1 MWTILKFERKKFS
14 FLKKDFKEKL
24 GDDIIFYSPKLLIEK
39 NNRNKIVKKEFSVLG
54 DYIFLYHNK
63 INQNML
69 NHLKFSRGLKY
80 FLQGILSSQKEIEFF
95 VTRCKKLENEK
106 GYITRSLF
114 EIIETEKYKF
124 LSGPF
129 RDEIFE
135 ILKIQKNKINI
146 LIGNFKT
153 YIKTEDYLFQ
163 PIKS

>member
-1 MWTILKFERKKFS
+1 MKK
-14 FLKKDFKEKL
+14 
-24 GDDIIFYSPKLLIEK
+24 
-39 NNRNKIVKKEFSVLG
+39 
-54 DYIFLYHNK
+54 
-63 INQNML
+63 
-69 NHLKFSRGLKY
+69 
-80 FLQGILSSQKEIEFF
+80 GISL
-95 VTRCKKLENEK
+95 
-106 GYITRSLF
+106 RSLF

-129 RDEIFE
+129 RNEIFK

>member
-1 MWTILKFERKKFS
+1 MWTILKFDKKKFS
-14 FLKKDFKEKL
+14 FLKKDFKEQL

-39 NNRNKIVKKEFSVLG
+39 NNRDKIVKKEFSILG

-106 GYITRSLF
+106 GYIT
-114 EIIETEKYKF
+114 TK
-124 LSGPF
+124 
-129 RDEIFE
+129 
-135 ILKIQKNKINI
+135 
-146 LIGNFKT
+146 LI
-153 YIKTEDYLFQ
+153 
-163 PIKS
+163 